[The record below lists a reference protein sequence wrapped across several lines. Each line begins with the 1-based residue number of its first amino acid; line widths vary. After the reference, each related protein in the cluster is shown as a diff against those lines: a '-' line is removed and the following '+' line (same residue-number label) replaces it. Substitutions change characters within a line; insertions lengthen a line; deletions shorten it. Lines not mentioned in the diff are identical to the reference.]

1 MGKYGVDVIGDRAQ
15 VINDDKIRSLWYPKT
30 PTIIYYDNSEEETI
44 NRSKT
49 GYTYISI
56 AGISDLFSVS
66 SQGKSAKDELDNQL

>member
-1 MGKYGVDVIGDRAQ
+1 
-15 VINDDKIRSLWYPKT
+15 LWYPKT

-56 AGISDLFSVS
+56 AGINDLFSVS
-66 SQGKSAKDELDNQL
+66 SQGKSAKDELDN